1 MKRRIQQGFTLIEL
15 MIVVAIIGII
25 VSIAVLNLLSA
36 VERAKQKKTM
46 GDMRTSIKQGEDTLH
61 DRLNRLRQDVS
72 DNFVRRADLES
83 HMKRLDDTMKEIRDD
98 QKQIIRQ
105 IATLEAKQ
113 PRG

>member
-1 MKRRIQQGFTLIEL
+1 MNPEFQWL
-15 MIVVAIIGII
+15 IGIA
-25 VSIAVLNLLSA
+25 VSVVLSIAGIAIA
-36 VERAKQKKTM
+36 VFRSMSTKIDEAM

-113 PRG
+113 PR

>member
-1 MKRRIQQGFTLIEL
+1 MNPEFQWL
-15 MIVVAIIGII
+15 IGIA
-25 VSIAVLNLLSA
+25 VSVVLSIAGIAIAAFRYMSTKIDEA
-36 VERAKQKKTM
+36 M

-113 PRG
+113 PR

>member
-1 MKRRIQQGFTLIEL
+1 MNPEFQWL
-15 MIVVAIIGII
+15 IGIAI
-25 VSIAVLNLLSA
+25 TVVLSIAGIAIAAFRSMSTKIDEA
-36 VERAKQKKTM
+36 MA
-46 GDMRTSIKQGEDTLH
+46 DMRKGIKQGEDTLH

>member
-1 MKRRIQQGFTLIEL
+1 MNPEFQWL
-15 MIVVAIIGII
+15 IGIAI
-25 VSIAVLNLLSA
+25 TVVLSIAGIAIA
-36 VERAKQKKTM
+36 VFRSMSTKIDEAM

-61 DRLNRLRQDVS
+61 DRLNRIKD
-72 DNFVRRADLES
+72 DMNNNYVRRADLDS
-83 HMKRLDDTMKEIRDD
+83 HMKWLDDTMKEICDD

>member
-1 MKRRIQQGFTLIEL
+1 MNPEFQWL
-15 MIVVAIIGII
+15 IGIA
-25 VSIAVLNLLSA
+25 VTVVLSIAGIAVAAFRSMSA
-36 VERAKQKKTM
+36 KIDEGSMKINEAM

-61 DRLNRLRQDVS
+61 DRVNRLRQDVS
-72 DNFVRRADLES
+72 DNFVRRADVES

>member
-1 MKRRIQQGFTLIEL
+1 MNPEFQWL
-15 MIVVAIIGII
+15 IGIAI
-25 VSIAVLNLLSA
+25 SVVLSIAGIAIA
-36 VERAKQKKTM
+36 VFRSMSTKIDEAM
-46 GDMRTSIKQGEDTLH
+46 ADMRKDIKQGEDTLH

-83 HMKRLDDTMKEIRDD
+83 HMKWLDDTMKEISDD